1 MNNITSGIANMSV
14 RQPTTPRNQ
23 GTRPQNL
30 QPQRTTVK
38 NTGKGGPGKKLH
50 FGYQNNTPGGK
61 RKKRKK
67 KSRKRKKSRKG
78 GRRKSRKTRK
88 SRKRKR
94 RRRR

>member
-1 MNNITSGIANMSV
+1 MNNITSGMANMSV
-14 RQPTTPRNQ
+14 QRPRTPVGQ

-30 QPQRTTVK
+30 QPQKTTVK
-38 NTGKGGPGKKLH
+38 NTGKGGPGKKLL
-50 FGYQNNTPGGK
+50 FGYQEYQPGGK